1 MQRFI
6 RPCTSADIE
15 HCVHVT
21 KSLLD
26 EGGDGRVRLTVRRIP
41 LPNPS
46 VICIS
51 SASIVVSIH
60 KQRPHNESRYHSM
73 NLMGLGKRTSV
84 PRNGTSELPG
94 LADTSVLADRLRA
107 FFLTRQC

>member
-51 SASIVVSIH
+51 SASIVLPIH

-73 NLMGLGKRTSV
+73 NLMSLGTRAS
-84 PRNGTSELPG
+84 RQYRRELREVALSASSIG
-94 LADTSVLADRLRA
+94 G
-107 FFLTRQC
+107 